1 MVKKNILKRVN
12 STSLFAIILI
22 IVNTIYLIDGIN
34 TAPPMTNGKP
44 GITFVPIIIST
55 LFYIAAIYILITSIR
70 KESASSF
77 HLSEV
82 SRPIAVIFITFIYI
96 LIFKPMG
103 YILSSII
110 YVFSFMFLLEE
121 KTEFKKKKLLNIFF
135 SSLIVVLLI
144 YLLYQIIFKVRLP
157 AGGVF

>member
-1 MVKKNILKRVN
+1 MVKKNIIKRVN

-22 IVNTIYLIDGIN
+22 IVNTIYLIEGFN

-44 GITFVPIIIST
+44 GITFVPLIIST
-55 LFYIAAIYILITSIR
+55 LFYIAAIYILITSMR
-70 KESASSF
+70 KESVSSF

-96 LIFKPMG
+96 LIFKPIG

>member
-1 MVKKNILKRVN
+1 MVKKNIIKRIN

-22 IVNTIYLIDGIN
+22 IVNTIYLIEGFN

-70 KESASSF
+70 KESVSSF